1 MDAERKI
8 YGLLETVEQQ
18 QKSLEIAAQALEAT
32 REALRALVDEIHLAA
47 THGASVAAAQAVAE
61 LVAGAAAPTVKHLNQ
76 IATSAA
82 GVESKFR
89 RAAAWVTWQHLALVA
104 AGCASLVLAVW
115 VAVSWQRQELTELR
129 DQKAALEAQIAP
141 LQSTVDELVQKGG
154 RIKFNVC
161 GNDRRKCAKVNLGM
175 GTFAKGGENY
185 MILDGY

>member
-1 MDAERKI
+1 
-8 YGLLETVEQQ
+8 
-18 QKSLEIAAQALEAT
+18 
-32 REALRALVDEIHLAA
+32 LRTLVNEIHSAA

-76 IATSAA
+76 IAASAA

-89 RAAAWVTWQHLALVA
+89 RAAAWVTWQYLALVV

-154 RIKFNVC
+154 MIKFNVC
-161 GNDRRKCAKVNLGM
+161 GNDRRKCAKVNVGM
-175 GTFAKGGENY
+175 GTFAKGGEN
-185 MILDGY
+185 

>member
-1 MDAERKI
+1 MDTERKI

-18 QKSLEIAAQALEAT
+18 QKNLEIAAQALEAT
-32 REALRALVDEIHLAA
+32 REALRTLVDEIHSAA
-47 THGASVAAAQAVAE
+47 THGANVAAAQAVAE

-76 IATSAA
+76 IAASAA

-89 RAAAWVTWQHLALVA
+89 RAAAWVSWQYLALVA

-129 DQKAALEAQIAP
+129 DQKTALEAQIAS
-141 LQSTVDELVQKGG
+141 LQSAVDELVQKGG
-154 RIKFNVC
+154 KIKFNVC
-161 GNDRRKCAKVNLGM
+161 GNDRRKCVKVNMGM

>member
-1 MDAERKI
+1 MDTERKI

-32 REALRALVDEIHLAA
+32 RAALRTLVDEIHSAA
-47 THGASVAAAQAVAE
+47 THGASAAAAQAVAD
-61 LVAGAAAPTVKHLNQ
+61 LVAG
-76 IATSAA
+76 
-82 GVESKFR
+82 
-89 RAAAWVTWQHLALVA
+89 AAAWVTWQYLALVA

-154 RIKFNVC
+154 KIKFNVC
-161 GNDRRKCAKVNLGM
+161 GNDRRKCA
-175 GTFAKGGENY
+175 
-185 MILDGY
+185 